1 MPRKEPLSPV
11 ETLESYNP
19 ALGRHALVSAKEW
32 KAIGTIVREAARP
45 FTKLAG
51 EQVRPYLR
59 AMTKLAAFVHR
70 LDGGLDIDV
79 VLAPA
84 TIRAFL
90 ANLPSGVIDEEP
102 LLWRL
107 ALEHGIITPDEPVR
121 RTVGRRPLMSPY
133 TSADIEAFFLAART
147 QSTKLRRTNL
157 LAAVV
162 LGAGCGL
169 VRSGARNVTA
179 ADVHSHDDGAFIRT
193 QGRCAKV
200 RDSFECPLKAVTD
213 SRPEGRLLGPVYR
226 SGSTTNLHQLLDNRR
241 GVPRFSVDR
250 LRTTYLYALLN
261 GEANLAQV
269 IAWSGLRDITSLT
282 GYVELIAPTSCCPR
296 EVIQ

>member
-1 MPRKEPLSPV
+1 MPRHDRLSP
-11 ETLESYNP
+11 TQTIQSYNP
-19 ALGRHALVSAKEW
+19 ALGRHPLVTPKEW
-32 KAIGTIVREAARP
+32 AAIGDFVREAARP
-45 FTKLAG
+45 FASLAG

-59 AMTKLAAFVHR
+59 AMTKLAAFAHR
-70 LDGGLDIDV
+70 LDGELAFDI
-79 VLAPA
+79 VLAPS
-84 TIRAFL
+84 TIRAYL
-90 ANLPSGVIDEEP
+90 ANLPSGVVDEEP

-121 RTVGRRPLMSPY
+121 RTVGRRPLMPPY
-133 TSADIEAFFLAART
+133 TNADIEALFLAART

-169 VRSGARNVTA
+169 VRSGARDVTA
-179 ADVHSHDDGAFIRT
+179 ADVHSHDDGAFIHT

-200 RDSFECPLKAVTD
+200 RDSFECPLKALTD

-241 GVPRFSVDR
+241 GVPRLSVD
-250 LRTTYLYALLN
+250 
-261 GEANLAQV
+261 
-269 IAWSGLRDITSLT
+269 
-282 GYVELIAPTSCCPR
+282 
-296 EVIQ
+296 